1 MFSKI
6 LIANRGDIALRIL
19 RACRELK
26 IKTVAVHSTADSDA
40 MHVRLA
46 DESVCIGPAHSSKSY
61 LNIPS
66 IITAAQLVG
75 ADAIHPGVG
84 FLSEN
89 SDFAEIVQAHN
100 MIFIGPK
107 ADHIK
112 VMGDKIKAKLKANEL
127 GLPLVPGSK
136 GIIRD
141 LKNAKNESEKIG
153 FPLLIKASAGGGGKG
168 MKVVN
173 KKEDLEKALF
183 AAKNEARAAFGNDDV
198 YIEKYLSNP
207 RHIEVQILGDKYG
220 NVIHLGERECS
231 IQRNHQKLIEEAPSP
246 ILNKEEQLYIGE
258 LACEAAKKMKYENLG
273 TIEFLYENKKF
284 FFIEMNTRLQVEHP
298 ITEAITGIDIVREQI
313 SISAGNKISYEQNKI
328 KFLGHAI
335 ECRIN
340 AENPKTFLPTPGAIS
355 QFHPP
360 GGLGVRVDSGLYS
373 GYEIPPYYDSLI
385 AKLIVHGDNRSHCL
399 LKLNQA
405 IQEMVIEPIPSTLA
419 LHKDILNSK
428 DMINANY
435 DIKWLENV
443 FLKNKNE

>member
-19 RACRELK
+19 RACRELN
-26 IKTVAVHSTADSDA
+26 IKTVAIHSTADTDA

-46 DESVCIGPAHSSKSY
+46 DESVCVGPPHSSKSY

-89 SDFAEIVQAHN
+89 SDFAEIVEAHN

-107 ADHIK
+107 IQHLK
-112 VMGDKIKAKLKANEL
+112 VMGDKIKAKSMANEL
-127 GLPLVPGSK
+127 GLPLVPGSDENV
-136 GIIRD
+136 INV
-141 LKNAKNESEKIG
+141 KNAKEEAKKIG

-168 MKVVN
+168 MKIVN
-173 KKEDLEKALF
+173 NIEELEEGYSS
-183 AAKNEARAAFGNDDV
+183 AKNEARAAFGNDDV
-198 YIEKYLSNP
+198 YIEKYLSKP
-207 RHIEVQILGDKYG
+207 RHIEVQIIGDKFG

-246 ILNKEEQLYIGE
+246 ILNETERNFIGK
-258 LACEAAKKMKYENLG
+258 LAVNAAKKMEYENLG
-273 TIEFLYENKKF
+273 TIEFLYEDGKF

-298 ITEAITGIDIVREQI
+298 ITEAITGVDIVREQI
-313 SISAGNKISYEQNKI
+313 LIASGNALSLKQSDIIFN
-328 KFLGHAI
+328 GHAI

-340 AENPKTFLPTPGAIS
+340 AENPKTFIPSPGKVN
-355 QFHPP
+355 QFHIP
-360 GGLGVRVDSGLYS
+360 GGLGVRVDSGVYS
-373 GYEIPPYYDSLI
+373 GYSIPPYYDSLI
-385 AKLIVHGDNRSHCL
+385 AKLIVHGNNREHCIL
-399 LKLNQA
+399 RLKQA
-405 IQEMVIEPIPSTLA
+405 IQEMVIEPISSTLE
-419 LHKDILNSK
+419 LHKEIIETK
-428 DMINANY
+428 EMIDANY

-443 FLKNKNE
+443 FLKNEK

>member
-19 RACRELK
+19 RACRELN
-26 IKTVAVHSTADSDA
+26 IKTVAIHSTADTDA

-46 DESVCIGPAHSSKSY
+46 DESVCVGPPHSSKSY

-89 SDFAEIVQAHN
+89 SDFAEIVEAHN

-107 ADHIK
+107 IQHLK
-112 VMGDKIKAKLKANEL
+112 VMGDKIKAKSMANEL
-127 GLPLVPGSK
+127 GLPLVPGSDENVINVK
-136 GIIRD
+136 
-141 LKNAKNESEKIG
+141 KAKEEAKKIG

-168 MKVVN
+168 MKIVN
-173 KKEDLEKALF
+173 NIEELEEGYSS
-183 AAKNEARAAFGNDDV
+183 AKNEARAAFGNDDV
-198 YIEKYLSNP
+198 YIEKYLSKP
-207 RHIEVQILGDKYG
+207 RHIEVQIIGDKFG

-246 ILNKEEQLYIGE
+246 VLNETERNFIGK
-258 LACEAAKKMKYENLG
+258 LAVNAAKKMEYENLG
-273 TIEFLYENKKF
+273 TIEFLYEDGKF

-298 ITEAITGIDIVREQI
+298 ITEAITGVDIVREQI
-313 SISAGNKISYEQNKI
+313 LIASGNALSLKQSDIIFN
-328 KFLGHAI
+328 GHAI

-340 AENPKTFLPTPGAIS
+340 AENPKTFIPSPGKVN
-355 QFHPP
+355 QFHIP
-360 GGLGVRVDSGLYS
+360 GGLGVRVDSGVYS
-373 GYEIPPYYDSLI
+373 GYSIPPYYDSLI
-385 AKLIVHGDNRSHCL
+385 AKLIVHGNNREHCIL
-399 LKLNQA
+399 RLKQA
-405 IQEMVIEPIPSTLA
+405 IQEMVIEPISSTLE
-419 LHKDILNSK
+419 LHKEIIETK
-428 DMINANY
+428 EMIDANY

-443 FLKNKNE
+443 FLKNEK

>member
-19 RACRELK
+19 RACRELN
-26 IKTVAVHSTADSDA
+26 IKTVAIHSTADTDA

-46 DESVCIGPAHSSKSY
+46 DESVCVGPPHSSKSY

-89 SDFAEIVQAHN
+89 SDFAEIVEAHN

-107 ADHIK
+107 IHHLK
-112 VMGDKIKAKLKANEL
+112 VMGDKIKAKSMANEL
-127 GLPLVPGSK
+127 GLPLVPGSDENV
-136 GIIRD
+136 INV
-141 LKNAKNESEKIG
+141 KNAKEEAKKIG

-168 MKVVN
+168 MKIVN
-173 KKEDLEKALF
+173 NIEELEEGYSS
-183 AAKNEARAAFGNDDV
+183 AKNEARAAFGNDDV
-198 YIEKYLSNP
+198 YIEKYLSKP
-207 RHIEVQILGDKYG
+207 RHIEVQIIGDKFG

-246 ILNKEEQLYIGE
+246 ALNETERNFIGK
-258 LACEAAKKMKYENLG
+258 LAVNAAKKMEYENLG
-273 TIEFLYENKKF
+273 TIEFLYEDGKF

-298 ITEAITGIDIVREQI
+298 ITEAITGVDIVREQI
-313 SISAGNKISYEQNKI
+313 LIASGNALSLKQSDIIFN
-328 KFLGHAI
+328 GHAI

-340 AENPKTFLPTPGAIS
+340 AENPKTFIPSPGKVN
-355 QFHPP
+355 QFHIP
-360 GGLGVRVDSGLYS
+360 GGLGVRVDSGVYS
-373 GYEIPPYYDSLI
+373 GYSIPPYYDSLI
-385 AKLIVHGDNRSHCL
+385 AKLIVHGNNREHCIL
-399 LKLNQA
+399 RLKQA
-405 IQEMVIEPIPSTLA
+405 IQEMVIEPISSTLE
-419 LHKDILNSK
+419 LHKEIIETK
-428 DMINANY
+428 EMIDANY

-443 FLKNKNE
+443 FLKNEK